1 MERGIT
7 MNILSIIAIIF
18 LIIVLGLYAF
28 WLKLKKGKP
37 GRIQG
42 HDVEKKTYEEA
53 LVVDDYEIGRA
64 SCRER
69 V

>member
-1 MERGIT
+1 
-7 MNILSIIAIIF
+7 MNILSTIAII
-18 LIIVLGLYAF
+18 LLVIVLGLYAF

-53 LVVDDYEIGRA
+53 LVVDVRKLTDKVI
-64 SCRER
+64 
-69 V
+69 